1 MDRLLNWFHMPIGN
15 QMYNIGSEV
24 GRAIKWKNKD
34 NEQRKLNFTIKAIEL
49 FGLTKMDTK
58 NAKRVEELNFYEQE
72 LLDYIIGEN
81 IYQNNDESIMKIY
94 NQWEHC
100 I

>member
-1 MDRLLNWFHMPIGN
+1 MDRVLSWFQMPIGK

-58 NAKRVEELNFYEQE
+58 NSKRFEELNFYEQE
-72 LLDYIIGEN
+72 LLDYIVGEN

-94 NQWEHC
+94 NQWEHLM
-100 I
+100 